1 MTEDDEVHKPEG
13 HIAGRGRAE
22 GVIGIRIYEVPGE
35 GFGVKLDTN
44 DHGGGVSDVP
54 GLGGLRDLTGD
65 FVGAGFQRWERVPG
79 VPGIWGEAQGFA
91 EGVVSKYICGGIAYE
106 ASERLGSVPEDQAED
121 FAGEDVGRERRF

>member
-44 DHGGGVSDVP
+44 DHGCQSSGGRVIGLTCLVHEPSGEP
-54 GLGGLRDLTGD
+54 GCQVISPAAVRACRYQTN
-65 FVGAGFQRWERVPG
+65 P
-79 VPGIWGEAQGFA
+79 
-91 EGVVSKYICGGIAYE
+91 
-106 ASERLGSVPEDQAED
+106 
-121 FAGEDVGRERRF
+121 